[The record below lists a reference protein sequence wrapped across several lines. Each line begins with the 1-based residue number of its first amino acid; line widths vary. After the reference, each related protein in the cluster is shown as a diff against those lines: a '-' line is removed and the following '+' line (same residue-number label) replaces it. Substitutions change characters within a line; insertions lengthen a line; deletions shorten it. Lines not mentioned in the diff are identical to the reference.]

1 MDRTRTRYSEKIK
14 GDRGN
19 FGWLARFDM
28 TGGHLGITQFEGD
41 AVNDRVL
48 LSPAQVQE
56 LLDFVG
62 KKPRATVKRS

>member
-1 MDRTRTRYSEKIK
+1 MASDRTRTRYSEKIK

-19 FGWLARFDM
+19 FDWEVRFDV
-28 TGGHLGITQFEGD
+28 TGGHLGITQFEGA
-41 AVNDRVL
+41 AVKDRVL

-62 KKPRATVKRS
+62 KKKTSRAA

>member
-1 MDRTRTRYSEKIK
+1 MLSDNTTTRYSEKIK

-19 FGWLARFDM
+19 FDWTARFDV
-28 TGGHLGITQFEGD
+28 TGGYLGITQWEGEV
-41 AVNDRVL
+41 ARDRVL

-62 KKPRATVKRS
+62 RRKAGRAA